1 MRGSPARLLAQ
12 FRGARAT
19 LAADMPRPKARASL
33 EPLREVI
40 RDAGLRSTG
49 PRVAVLE
56 HLQTTK
62 VPLSHGE
69 LVEALAGHGYDAAT
83 IYRNLIDLTRAGLL
97 SRINLGDNVWR
108 FELRGPNKALHP
120 EHPHFVCT
128 QCGEV
133 TCLSQVRVK
142 LTPAPGSTKSVV
154 SSISEIVIKGQC
166 TQCG

>member
-1 MRGSPARLLAQ
+1 M
-12 FRGARAT
+12 GAIVYPTGR
-19 LAADMPRPKARASL
+19 MPRAKARASL

-69 LVEALAGHGYDAAT
+69 LVEVLAHHGYDAAT

-142 LTPAPGSTKSVV
+142 LSPAPGSTKSVV

-166 TQCG
+166 TQCA

>member
-1 MRGSPARLLAQ
+1 
-12 FRGARAT
+12 
-19 LAADMPRPKARASL
+19 MPRLKARASIASL
-33 EPLREVI
+33 DSLRGVI

-154 SSISEIVIKGQC
+154 SSITEILIKGQC
-166 TQCG
+166 TRCGG

>member
-1 MRGSPARLLAQ
+1 M
-12 FRGARAT
+12 GAIVYPTGR
-19 LAADMPRPKARASL
+19 MPRAKARASL

-69 LVEALAGHGYDAAT
+69 LVEVLAHHGYDAAT

-108 FELRGPNKALHP
+108 FELRGSGKALHP

-128 QCGEV
+128 QCGVV
-133 TCLSQVRVK
+133 TCFSQVRVK
-142 LTPAPGSTKSVV
+142 LSPAPGSTKSVV
-154 SSISEIVIKGQC
+154 SSIAEIVLKGQC
-166 TQCG
+166 TQCA